1 MKKKKANKRKK
12 KKDEKNEEEIQP
24 ARHENVGNVNC
35 FSEEIAREIINKLI
49 SLTFTNLYM
58 KKMNKIIDNYYVRN
72 LLCQIN
78 NLVEISFINHEL
90 DINIQE
96 DDDIKNK
103 SFIIE
108 PKKKVIER
116 RIQEKKIYNKNNINI
131 NKSQNNNDSFTKKT
145 FIEELDINYLK
156 NKDLLYDAK
165 ISNKNFWDTIP
176 EPHNFSFER
185 TSTYKNVIKQAQE
198 TNFLEVSKT
207 PQENNNKKKY
217 TKLKSKYNYFVS
229 KKIEDIYQKKKKN
242 YIKKN
247 EDLPSEKIPD
257 EVLGIMKEEEDIKNM
272 RKKLL
277 EEIEKKNL
285 EEKREKERKRLEE
298 IAKRNKD
305 NNKKSKDK
313 NNEDNI
319 LNPDLFIKEFI
330 SISTNQKEIKAGS
343 PLSLLKEEKKEQT
356 KKAKKNIEYNIVQ
369 RIKPEK
375 EMLLQKK
382 LQQKLLFKKYKL
394 KNKEKEKEKEK
405 DESNT
410 EDDDEEPPG
419 NLKPSGS
426 NFALIKPEVG
436 VIIQENTKVK
446 SGGIN
451 FYEKYNKFS
460 INDFNKTMT
469 SIYDRNFSNL
479 INNID
484 SNTFTSGKIN
494 INNNTMTTFKKK
506 DLSNNKKENKIIE
519 VSKEKEELSEKNL
532 FKKTFMNRLTNLK
545 KKFMYKSQS
554 EICLSNKCNSNI
566 FREALST
573 NEKSYYYYSNN
584 LFDSNKSKNEFN
596 KNFELTY
603 IGRRKSKFNQ
613 LVNNKFFSPIPTNLL
628 NTYKNTLLKN
638 YFYNAD
644 KNDSFHNIN
653 TSRETNK
660 KFNLMDNFNKNILEG
675 NDKFNDILYK
685 KMMKSTKNNF
695 LPKIKYSES
704 LFINKK
710 GNRTKNYFFRTRFKD
725 KKNNENNK

>member
-1 MKKKKANKRKK
+1 MKKKKVNKRKK
-12 KKDEKNEEEIQP
+12 KKDEKSEEDIQP
-24 ARHENVGNVNC
+24 TRHENVGNVNC

-58 KKMNKIIDNYYVRN
+58 KKMNKIIDNYYVTN
-72 LLCQIN
+72 LLGQIN
-78 NLVEISFINHEL
+78 NLIEISFINHDL
-90 DINIQE
+90 DIDIQE
-96 DDDIKNK
+96 DDGIKNK

-116 RIQEKKIYNKNNINI
+116 RIQEKKIYNKNNSNI
-131 NKSQNNNDSFTKKT
+131 NNPQNNNDSFNKKT
-145 FIEELDINYLK
+145 FVEELDINYLK
-156 NKDLLYDAK
+156 RKDLLYDAK
-165 ISNKNFWDTIP
+165 ISNNNFWDTIP
-176 EPHNFSFER
+176 EPYNSSFER
-185 TSTYKNVIKQAQE
+185 TSTYRNVIKQE
-198 TNFLEVSKT
+198 EEVKFLKVNKT
-207 PQENNNKKKY
+207 PQENNNKTKKY
-217 TKLKSKYNYFVS
+217 IKLKTKYNYFIA
-229 KKIEDIYQKKKKN
+229 KKIEDIYQKRKKN
-242 YIKKN
+242 YIKRN
-247 EDLPSEKIPD
+247 DDLPSERIPD
-257 EVLGIMKEEEDIKNM
+257 EVLGIKKEEEDIKNM

-277 EEIEKKNL
+277 EEIEKKNM
-285 EEKREKERKRLEE
+285 EEKKEKERKRMEE
-298 IAKRNKD
+298 MAKRNADK
-305 NNKKSKDK
+305 NKKSKDK
-313 NNEDNI
+313 NNEDNNM
-319 LNPDLFIKEFI
+319 NPDLFIKEFI

-343 PLSLLKEEKKEQT
+343 PLSLLQEEKKQQT
-356 KKAKKNIEYNIVQ
+356 KNAKKNIEYNVIQ
-369 RIKPEK
+369 KIQPQK

-394 KNKEKEKEKEK
+394 KNKEKEKE
-405 DESNT
+405 ESNS
-410 EDDDEEPPG
+410 EEEDEEPPG

-436 VIIQENTKVK
+436 VIIQENAKVK

-484 SNTFTSGKIN
+484 TNTFTSGKIN
-494 INNNTMTTFKKK
+494 VNNNTMTTFKKR
-506 DLSNNKKENKIIE
+506 DLSNNKSNNKIIE

-554 EICLSNKCNSNI
+554 EICLSNNCNSNI

-584 LFDSNKSKNEFN
+584 LFDSNKPKNEFSN
-596 KNFELTY
+596 NFELTY

-644 KNDSFHNIN
+644 KNDSYQNIN
-653 TSRETNK
+653 TTRERSK
-660 KFNLMDNFNKNILEG
+660 KFNLMDIFNKNILDG
-675 NDKFNDILYK
+675 NYKYNDILYK
-685 KMMKSTKNNF
+685 KMMKSTKNSF
-695 LPKIKYSES
+695 LPKIKYNES
-704 LFINKK
+704 LSINNK
-710 GNRTKNYFFRTRFKD
+710 GNRTKNYFFRTRFKE
-725 KKNNENNK
+725 KRK